1 MIPEHARWQ
10 PVRRQAIGAA
20 LEARKPSLVN
30 ADGLTSIDGVPIAPP
45 YFNENKPLRDLP
57 VVINTVAGATDIQRA
72 LEWAEM
78 AAEAG
83 ISAVP
88 WAKYL
93 RAQPLPGS
101 FPKSILYQL
110 AKGISRR
117 SILV

>member
-1 MIPEHARWQ
+1 MHDGSRSAG
-10 PVRRQAIGAA
+10 QAIGVA
-20 LEARKPSLVN
+20 LEARIPSLIN
-30 ADGLTSIDGVPIAPP
+30 ADGLASIDGVAVAPP
-45 YFNENKPLRDLP
+45 FFNENKPLRDQP
-57 VVINTVAGATDIQRA
+57 VVINTVAGATDIQKA

-93 RAQPLPGS
+93 RAQPLRGS

-110 AKGISRR
+110 ARGISRR